1 MFVPKAFCAC
11 LALTLTGIAFGTE
24 IESTQVALGGS
35 ATQLSSS
42 MASLVAVMKS
52 ESPSTGVWVLAES
65 YSDGTSKWKTN
76 VPLSN
81 IGSASIEYVVNCNQR
96 SVALA
101 SLAVPTN
108 NGLKVIRRDENLA
121 FYKPKMAI
129 DSNLMAETCN
139 SQVAMNA
146 LPQNN

>member
-1 MFVPKAFCAC
+1 MFVPKAFYAY
-11 LALTLTGIAFGTE
+11 LALSLTGIAFGAE
-24 IESTQVALGGS
+24 NESTQVALGAS
-35 ATQLSSS
+35 AAQLSSA

-52 ESPSTGVWVLAES
+52 ESPSTGGWVLADS

-76 VPLSN
+76 VPLN
-81 IGSASIEYVVNCNQR
+81 NAGSASIEYVVNCDQR

-108 NGLKVIRRDENLA
+108 NGLRVIRRDEHLA

-129 DSNLMAETCN
+129 DSNLMAATCN